1 VLVKI
6 LSFGCNWWSRF
17 GNGPDD
23 RFRYTKHAAYYNSTG
38 VRCGRKIR
46 RHWIVPGLIRFNGT
60 GDFDP
65 YCPHRS
71 VGQVFSCTEP
81 IFAYGGNRV
90 LFERKVKRSEIPDYF
105 LVGMSSERYGRID
118 FNADWR
124 PERCLAIATSDL
136 REKQEA
142 LLLMKLH
149 DWVRSN
155 LGLWRLILTKDL
167 DAGAVLQLD
176 EEEGC

>member
-1 VLVKI
+1 MLVKI

-17 GNGPDD
+17 GHDTES
-23 RFRYTKHAAYYNSTG
+23 RFRYSRHAAYYNSSG
-38 VRCGRKIR
+38 VRCGGKIR

-65 YCPHRS
+65 HRPQRS
-71 VGQVFSCTEP
+71 VGQVFSCAGP

-90 LFERKVKRSEIPDYF
+90 LFERKVKKVDIPDYF
-105 LVGMSSERYGRID
+105 LVGMANERYGRID
-118 FNADWR
+118 FKANWKPDG
-124 PERCLAIATSDL
+124 CIAIATSEL

-142 LLLMKLH
+142 LLLMKLG

-155 LGLWRLILTKDL
+155 LGRWHLVPTKAL
-167 DAGAVLQLD
+167 EAGAVLQLG
-176 EEEGC
+176 EEEEC

>member
-1 VLVKI
+1 MLVKI

-17 GNGPDD
+17 GHDPES
-23 RFRYTKHAAYYNSTG
+23 RFRYSRHAAYYNSTG

-60 GDFDP
+60 GDFNP
-65 YCPHRS
+65 HCPHRS

-90 LFERKVKRSEIPDYF
+90 LFERKVKKSEVPDYF

-118 FNADWR
+118 FKADWK
-124 PERCLAIATSDL
+124 PERCIAIATSDL
-136 REKQEA
+136 RGKQEA
-142 LLLMKLH
+142 LLLMKSD

-155 LGLWRLILTKDL
+155 LGRWRLVLTREL

-176 EEEGC
+176 DEDGC